1 MRAAQH
7 IHRHGRGLPKALP
20 PFSPPAL
27 SAGDPLTLTQELQD
41 RMTRHASFE
50 REEAGMAACISMPS
64 PRRISARISWGS
76 ATCGRICLSAFP
88 VFASGIFPSIPRLK
102 PFMPRLTPICHSR
115 LTGAL
120 SCGDG
125 DFLLRPRFPC
135 AVRKAA
141 VPHCQRGARHG
152 RRRGPGGPLFE
163 RELSA

>member
-76 ATCGRICLSAFP
+76 ATCRRICLSAFP

-102 PFMPRLTPICHSR
+102 PFMPRITPIWPFSPHRCTFMR
-115 LTGAL
+115 
-120 SCGDG
+120 
-125 DFLLRPRFPC
+125 RWRFPASPTVPMCC
-135 AVRKAA
+135 AKSRCASPSKRRAPWPKAR
-141 VPHCQRGARHG
+141 PG
-152 RRRGPGGPLFE
+152 RAAF
-163 RELSA
+163 